1 MKKRV
6 KKYRYGGDVLSDAAD
21 TEADIQRRLN
31 QQAKQQALEGVYPEE
46 LIMPGGLLRGAGK
59 KMAVEAKELR
69 RLDDLMSRPKIKN
82 SLYAEK
88 IGQSPDVT
96 LPYAMRKAA
105 QAEIDDII
113 KSGFMQQK
121 QVPAGWK
128 GKDPSRQKYFTLS
141 DKPLESAKA
150 GKNLRV
156 KTEKIPT
163 DRAVR
168 REDVEVFDPVSG
180 TFKALKKGG
189 SVTRGDGI
197 AKRGKTKG
205 RFV

>member
-6 KKYRYGGDVLSDAAD
+6 KKYQYGGDVLSDAAD

>member
-6 KKYRYGGDVLSDAAD
+6 KKYQYGGDVLSDAAD

-31 QQAKQQALEGVYPEE
+31 QRAKQQALEGVYPEE
-46 LIMPGGLLRGAGK
+46 LIIPGGLLRGAGK

-197 AKRGKTKG
+197 ARRGKTKG